1 MLIKKMRYS
10 YEEYVEYVKELRDEV
25 VDNIKKETEA
35 LKDALN
41 RCGLSSKQ
49 DVAMSAFIGPF
60 GGLGGEAINEDINVN
75 EFVTAV
81 GIAYHIY
88 RQRKTLK
95 EYEDELMFLLTENG
109 KKEYIE
115 MKGRYAELPDAIPL

>member
-1 MLIKKMRYS
+1 MRYS
-10 YEEYVEYVKELRDEV
+10 YEEYIEYVKELRDEV
-25 VDNIKKETEA
+25 INDIKKETEA

-41 RCGLSSKQ
+41 RCGFSSKQ

-60 GGLGGEAINEDINVN
+60 GEISGESITEEIKAD

-88 RQRKTLK
+88 RSRKTLK
-95 EYEDELMFLLTENG
+95 EYEDELMFLMTEEG
-109 KKEYIE
+109 KKEYIKK
-115 MKGRYAELPDAIPL
+115 KGRYVEFPDAIPL

>member
-10 YEEYVEYVKELRDEV
+10 YEEYTEYVKELRDEV
-25 VDNIKKETEA
+25 INDIKKETEA
-35 LKDALN
+35 LKDALS
-41 RCGLSSKQ
+41 RCGFSSKQ

-60 GGLGGEAINEDINVN
+60 SGIGGEAMNEEIKAD

-88 RQRKTLK
+88 RSQKTLK
-95 EYEDELMFLLTENG
+95 EYEDELMFLMTEEG

-115 MKGRYAELPDAIPL
+115 KKGRYVEFPDAIPL